1 MAMVAAMLGNG
12 GTCYYPRLIDRI
24 VNQKGEDAI
33 DPGTGEK
40 AAPGPRVRVQLA
52 DLGLKPE
59 QIEKVRHGMW
69 RVVND
74 QGGTATHAKLKDY
87 ELAGKTGTAQFW
99 RSGVKDNHTW
109 FICFAPYKE
118 PKYAICVF
126 IQGAQGGGV
135 TAGPLAARIMDE
147 CLALDDNRH
156 YEVAV
161 KPLEPAKGN
170 FTFIKNID
178 FTSSVPVQTEGG
190 DKKHQVADGETPSE
204 ENEPA
209 ANDEEKKRDH
219 DKVASVE
226 PKVRASSRSD
236 SADAS
241 SQASNGA
248 NGDATFMKSVK
259 KFFRRDSDQETSQD
273 LSAQQKNLQR
283 EKRRQQSPQT
293 SQPQPPPPAQEP
305 PKRKKFL
312 GIF

>member
-1 MAMVAAMLGNG
+1 M
-12 GTCYYPRLIDRI
+12 
-24 VNQKGEDAI
+24 
-33 DPGTGEK
+33 
-40 AAPGPRVRVQLA
+40 RVQLA

-74 QGGTATHAKLKDY
+74 SGGTATHAKLKQY

-99 RSGVKDNHTW
+99 RNGIKDNHTW

-147 CLALDDNRH
+147 CLALDDDRH
-156 YEVAV
+156 YQVAV

-190 DKKHQVADGETPSE
+190 DNKHQVADGETPSD

-219 DKVASVE
+219 DKVASVQ
-226 PKVRASSRSD
+226 PKVRNAS
-236 SADAS
+236 AS
-241 SQASNGA
+241 TQTSNN
-248 NGDATFMKSVK
+248 NGDPTFMKSVK

-273 LSAQQKNLQR
+273 LSAQQKTLQR
-283 EKRRQQSPQT
+283 EKRRQQQS
-293 SQPQPPPPAQEP
+293 SQPAQTPPAPEP

>member
-1 MAMVAAMLGNG
+1 
-12 GTCYYPRLIDRI
+12 
-24 VNQKGEDAI
+24 
-33 DPGTGEK
+33 
-40 AAPGPRVRVQLA
+40 
-52 DLGLKPE
+52 
-59 QIEKVRHGMW
+59 MW

-99 RSGVKDNHTW
+99 RNGIKDNHTW

-135 TAGPLAARIMDE
+135 TAGPLAAKIMDE
-147 CLALDDNRH
+147 TLALDDARH
-156 YEVAV
+156 YQVAV

-178 FTSSVPVQTEGG
+178 FSSAVPVQTEGG
-190 DKKHQVADGETPSE
+190 DKKRQVADGETPSE

-209 ANDEEKKRDH
+209 ASDEEKKRDH
-219 DKVASVE
+219 DRVASIQ
-226 PKVRASSRSD
+226 PKVRTASHD
-236 SADAS
+236 QNNNPNNPAA
-241 SQASNGA
+241 QTAANSNGD
-248 NGDATFMKSVK
+248 NTFMRSVK
-259 KFFRRDSDQETSQD
+259 KFFRRDGDQESSQD
-273 LSAQQKNLQR
+273 LSAQQKNLQK
-283 EKRRQQSPQT
+283 EKRRQQA
-293 SQPQPPPPAQEP
+293 SQPSQPPPQEP